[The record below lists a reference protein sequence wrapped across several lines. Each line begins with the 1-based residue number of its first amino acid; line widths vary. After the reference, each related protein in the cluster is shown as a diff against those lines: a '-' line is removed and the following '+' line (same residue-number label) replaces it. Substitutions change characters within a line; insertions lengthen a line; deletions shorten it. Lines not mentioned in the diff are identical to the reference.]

1 MVYDLP
7 TERLNPSG
15 MLEAQAPVVKN
26 FAAEQAIQQGV
37 AMTKVGMAAAQLAA
51 KYQDDIDEGAVR
63 EADNALAEFKRQAVQ
78 QYLSL
83 EQRDALDQ
91 HGAVAKGL
99 QDKIKELEG
108 TLRNDT
114 QRAMFKQVSSARYQS
129 AMEQVDG
136 HAVNQAKVFNL
147 NEAEKGVTSSVKDA
161 VAGAAAWKDPA
172 SSYHKS
178 SMAAFKRAED
188 YLALHGIRPG
198 DAQYDEYMQKVS
210 TGLHTEA
217 IDQFLAGDKAKEAD
231 EYFKQY
237 KDEIDPALRDDL
249 AAKIGGAVAEVRGME
264 YGDQIFALATKG
276 LTVNDSAPLNDMIA
290 AVEKDDDMDTKTQ
303 KATIARLRELDQ
315 RRNED
320 KARAARE
327 ASNEMFAMANRPG
340 ARYQPIAN
348 WVLQQKGR
356 VDDTSINSLLSAL
369 DAKFHISEDR
379 SLAKQ
384 EAAMDRRIKRQV
396 EANNF
401 MTGYMNGEFGK
412 MTGNDVLTQYAPKL
426 GSEVFG
432 AAQFVD
438 QVNAKLTNPQ
448 VSMAEFE
455 QAIKSIA
462 ATTGGKD
469 ALGFDPYST
478 VPADVKK
485 KYLLFNTALG
495 YMSEAGAGGPAKA
508 ISLNSAI
515 DLAIRKNV
523 TVKSDSFF
531 SWGAKKY
538 SAYELPGAP
547 ENVQRAY
554 AKMRLKN
561 AGRPATEENIQRV
574 IQALRATR

>member
-15 MLEAQAPVVKN
+15 MPEAQAPVAKN
-26 FAAEQAIQQGV
+26 FAAEQAMQQGAAV
-37 AMTKVGMAAAQLAA
+37 TKAGMAAAQLAA

-78 QYLSL
+78 QYLST

-91 HGAVAKGL
+91 HGAVTKGF
-99 QDKIKELEG
+99 QEKIKEIEG
-108 TLRNDT
+108 TLKNDT
-114 QRAMFKQVSSARYQS
+114 QRAMFKQVSMARYQS

-136 HAVNQAKVFNL
+136 HAINQAKAFNL

-198 DAQYDEYMQKVS
+198 DSQYDEYMQKVS

-249 AAKIGGAVAEVRGME
+249 SAKIGGAVAEVRGME
-264 YGDQIFALATKG
+264 YGDQIFNLTAKA
-276 LTVNDSAPLNDMIA
+276 LTVNDVMPMSDMIS
-290 AVEKDDDMDTKTQ
+290 AVEKDTDMDSKTK

-315 RRNED
+315 RRNEE
-320 KARAARE
+320 KTANARE

-340 ARYQPIAN
+340 AQYQPVAN
-348 WVLQQKGR
+348 WVMRQKGR
-356 VDDTSINSLLSAL
+356 IDDTSINSLLSAL
-369 DAKFHISEDR
+369 DTKFHISEDR

-384 EAAMDRRIKRQV
+384 EAAMDRRIKCQN
-396 EANNF
+396 EASKF
-401 MTGYMNGEFGK
+401 MAGYMKGDFSKMSGEEVR
-412 MTGNDVLTQYAPKL
+412 NRYAHTM

-438 QVNAKLTNPQ
+438 QVNSKLVNPQ

-455 QAIKSIA
+455 QTIKTIA
-462 ATTGGKD
+462 ATTGGKE

-478 VPADVKK
+478 APVDVKK

-495 YMSEAGAGGPAKA
+495 YMSDAGKGGPAKA
-508 ISLNSAI
+508 ISLNSAL
-515 DLAIRKNV
+515 DLAVRKKV
-523 TVKSDSFF
+523 TFTSDSLFRHNEDV
-531 SWGAKKY
+531 Y

-547 ENVQRAY
+547 EDVQRAY

-561 AGRPATEENIQRV
+561 AGRPATEENIQSV

>member
-7 TERLNPSG
+7 TERLAPGG
-15 MLEAQAPVVKN
+15 MPEAQAPTAKN
-26 FAAEQAIQQGV
+26 FAAEQAIQQGA
-37 AMTKVGMAAAQLAA
+37 AMTKAGMAAAQLAA
-51 KYQDDIDEGAVR
+51 RYQNDIDEGAVR

-78 QYLSL
+78 NYLSL

-91 HGAVAKGL
+91 HGSVTTGL

-108 TLRNDT
+108 TLKNDT
-114 QRAMFKQVSSARYQS
+114 QRAMFKQVSAARYQS

-136 HAVNQAKVFNL
+136 HAINQAKAFNL

-198 DAQYDEYMQKVS
+198 DSQYDEYMQKVS
-210 TGLHTEA
+210 TDIHIGS

-237 KDEIDPALRDDL
+237 KDEIDPALRDDIN
-249 AAKIGGAVAEVRGME
+249 AKIGGAVAEKRGME

-320 KARAARE
+320 KTRAARD
-327 ASNEMFAMANRPG
+327 ASNEMFSMANDPR

-348 WVLQQKGR
+348 WVLQQRGK
-356 VDDTSINSLLSAL
+356 VDDTSINGLMSAL
-369 DAKFHISEDR
+369 DARFHISEGL

-384 EAAMDRRIKRQV
+384 EDLLNKRVQRQV
-396 EANNF
+396 DANTF
-401 MTGYMNGEFGK
+401 MAGYMNGEFGK
-412 MTGNDVLTQYAPKL
+412 MTGNDVLTQYAPRL

-438 QVNAKLTNPQ
+438 QVNAKLTDPQ

-495 YMSEAGAGGPAKA
+495 YMSKAGAGGPAKA

-547 ENVQRAY
+547 EDVQRAY

-561 AGRPATEENIQRV
+561 AGQPATEENIQRV

>member
-7 TERLNPSG
+7 TERLTPGG
-15 MLEAQAPVVKN
+15 MPEAQAPVAKN
-26 FAAEQAIQQGV
+26 FAAEQAIQQGA
-37 AMTKVGMAAAQLAA
+37 AMTKAGMAAAQLAA
-51 KYQDDIDEGAVR
+51 RYQNDIDEGAVR

-78 QYLSL
+78 NYLSL

-91 HGAVAKGL
+91 HGSVTTGL

-108 TLRNDT
+108 TLKNDT
-114 QRAMFKQVSSARYQS
+114 QRAMFKQVSAARYQS

-136 HAVNQAKVFNL
+136 HAINQAKAFNL
-147 NEAEKGVTSSVKDA
+147 NESEKGVASSVKDA
-161 VAGAAAWKDPA
+161 IAAAAAWKDPA
-172 SSYHKS
+172 SSYHTS
-178 SMAAFKRAED
+178 SMTAFKRAED
-188 YLALHGIRPG
+188 YMDRHGVRPG
-198 DAQYDEYMQKVS
+198 DAQYDAYMQTVS
-210 TGLHTEA
+210 TDIHIGA
-217 IDQFLAGDKAKEAD
+217 IDQFLTGDKAKEAD

-237 KDEIDPALRDDL
+237 KDEIDPALRDDIS
-249 AAKIGGAVAEVRGME
+249 AKIGGAVAEVRGME

-290 AVEKDDDMDTKTQ
+290 AVEKDEDMDSQTK
-303 KATIARLRELDQ
+303 KATITRLRELDQ

-320 KARAARE
+320 KTRAARD
-327 ASNEMFAMANRPG
+327 ASNEMFSMANNPR

-348 WVLQQKGR
+348 WVLQQRGK
-356 VDDTSINSLLSAL
+356 VDDTSINGLMSAL
-369 DAKFHISEDR
+369 DARFHISEDR

-384 EAAMDRRIKRQV
+384 EDLLNKRVQRQV
-396 EANNF
+396 DANTF
-401 MTGYMNGEFGK
+401 MAGYMNGEFGK

-547 ENVQRAY
+547 EDVQRAY

-561 AGRPATEENIQRV
+561 AGQPATEENIQRV